1 MDRIVKS
8 LVEDLL
14 KSLEL
19 SSEGIEKDFEKF
31 SNYCLIS
38 KEYNKSFDIDISE
51 TGTGDDTGIDGIA
64 IIVNGQIVE
73 NKEDIDFLLE
83 SNNYLESSYI
93 FVQSKTSNS
102 FSSKDLNNFGF
113 GVKDFFSETP
123 KLRRNKEIENF
134 AEISNYLLSKA
145 SKFRINPKCKLYYVS
160 NGNWNGD
167 QNNEAVIA
175 TIVKD
180 LTGTNLFSDIVYD
193 PIDANE
199 LSRLYR
205 NTKNSITTTFL
216 FQDKVT
222 LPDLANIKESYF
234 GILPLVE
241 FKKILMDENDN
252 IRNVF
257 YDNVRDFQGIN
268 NPVNTGIIQT
278 LQSNESELFTVLNN
292 GITIVANDLKASG
305 NKFTISDYQI
315 VNGCQTSNMLY
326 DYIAKNDKEPIQNLH
341 IPIKLVVT
349 DNDDVK
355 NKITIATNSQTA
367 IRREQLQAMT
377 DYQKNLEMYFQTFE
391 GDGRLYYERRS
402 GQYQT
407 DSSILKI
414 RIINIK
420 DIIKSFSSIYYENPD
435 RVTTYFGS
443 IVAHNIESDNPLIFN
458 SNHSKIL
465 YYTAAYSYYRLI
477 TLFNRKNLDP
487 NYKKVK
493 FFLLMLFRMQ
503 IQSQKIDNGKMTS
516 EKLSLEYCSPI
527 LGILHNLEKSKEYF
541 NKSIEIIKSSGL
553 DVNDKQLIK
562 QVAFTKALK
571 EAFINY

>member
-377 DYQKNLEMYFQTFE
+377 DYQKNLEMYFQTV
-391 GDGRLYYERRS
+391 LA
-402 GQYQT
+402 
-407 DSSILKI
+407 
-414 RIINIK
+414 
-420 DIIKSFSSIYYENPD
+420 P
-435 RVTTYFGS
+435 
-443 IVAHNIESDNPLIFN
+443 
-458 SNHSKIL
+458 
-465 YYTAAYSYYRLI
+465 
-477 TLFNRKNLDP
+477 
-487 NYKKVK
+487 
-493 FFLLMLFRMQ
+493 
-503 IQSQKIDNGKMTS
+503 
-516 EKLSLEYCSPI
+516 
-527 LGILHNLEKSKEYF
+527 
-541 NKSIEIIKSSGL
+541 
-553 DVNDKQLIK
+553 
-562 QVAFTKALK
+562 
-571 EAFINY
+571 